1 MSTSRTMRRPTGLEI
16 ELTQVRLRPGPAAIA
31 WDHLPGDVR
40 AMLGV
45 AWPVVLSMLSFTA
58 MGVVDTLFVAQ
69 LGRDE
74 LAGGALGNL
83 AIMLV
88 GALFVGGLRGVNVVV
103 AQAIGAG
110 QPALATRAGWAG
122 VGIAL
127 TAGVG
132 IACLSALTP
141 EVVAAFGGSS
151 SVQAFAAETFGIR
164 ALGGPAWLLL
174 TTVGQAMQGR
184 GDTRTPMVA
193 NVTANLL
200 NIALNGVLVFG
211 FSGFD
216 VLGGGFLAVPKL
228 GVFGSA
234 LATAVSLG
242 LAGVALLI
250 VFARRSGW
258 ARPSWAEVRAVVG
271 VGTPIGVRFLLDFG
285 GWATLT
291 AMMARV
297 GAAEVAAT
305 QVAIRV
311 VSVSFLPGHGVGEAA
326 SLLVGQAVGAGDL
339 ARARRVFAA
348 ATLLAVAV
356 MAAFGV
362 AFAVLPDTILDLFAA
377 DAEVRSIGHT
387 LLLWAAAF
395 QVFDAI
401 CLVAMGALGG
411 AGDTRFVMW
420 TSVVGTWLLLVPL
433 GWWLGVALGF
443 GAAGV
448 WAAVTAECAFKSALF
463 LWRWHAGG
471 WDGKAVVHA
480 GAPREGSS

>member
-1 MSTSRTMRRPTGLEI
+1 MSTSRIMRRPTGLEI
-16 ELTQVRLRPGPAAIA
+16 ELAQVRLRPGPASVA
-31 WDHLPGDVR
+31 WDHLATDVR
-40 AMLGV
+40 TVSGV

-88 GALFVGGLRGVNVVV
+88 GALFLGGLRGVNVVV

-110 QPALATRAGWAG
+110 QPSLATRAGWAG
-122 VGIAL
+122 VGVAL
-127 TAGVG
+127 AAGVA
-132 IACLSALTP
+132 IAGLSALAP
-141 EVVAAFGGSS
+141 EVAAVFGGSAP
-151 SVQAFAAETFGIR
+151 VQAFAAETFAVR

-174 TTVGQAMQGR
+174 TAVGQAMQGR

-193 NVTANLL
+193 NVGANVL
-200 NIALNGVLVFG
+200 NIALNGMFVFG
-211 FSGFD
+211 FGGFD

-228 GVFGSA
+228 GVVGSA
-234 LATAVSLG
+234 LATAISLG
-242 LAGVALLI
+242 LGGVTLLF
-250 VFARRSGW
+250 VFARRCGW
-258 ARPSWAEVRAVVG
+258 AQPSWAEVRAVVG
-271 VGTPIGVRFLLDFG
+271 VGAPIGVRFLLDFG
-285 GWATLT
+285 GWAALT
-291 AMMARV
+291 ALMARV

-305 QVAIRV
+305 QVAIRI

-326 SLLVGQAVGAGDL
+326 SLLVGQAVGAGDIG
-339 ARARRVFAA
+339 RARRVFAA
-348 ATLLAVAV
+348 ATLLAVTV

-362 AFAVLPDTILDLFAA
+362 AFAVLPDAILDLFAA
-377 DAEVRSIGHT
+377 DAEVRAIGHS

-433 GWWLGVALGF
+433 GWWLGVVLGY

-448 WAAVTAECAFKSALF
+448 WAAVTAECAVKSVLF
-463 LWRWHAGG
+463 LWRWRAGG
-471 WDGKAVVHA
+471 WQGKAVVQA
-480 GAPREGSS
+480 GALREGDA